1 MPRRAG
7 GSECPPTDGWRQLRG
22 RQRLPRRLVWF
33 WHPYHGGTVIGTWF
47 GPGPRDDT
55 IAVTYGRNLLL
66 VSTSTWTITS

>member
-1 MPRRAG
+1 M
-7 GSECPPTDGWRQLRG
+7 
-22 RQRLPRRLVWF
+22 
-33 WHPYHGGTVIGTWF
+33 IGTWF